1 MKFDVTVL
9 YKICP
14 ARVIFVKI
22 GSVIV
27 VLLRR
32 GLNDFLPAT
41 SVFLDRFA

>member
-1 MKFDVTVL
+1 MKFGVRVLHKMWSATV
-9 YKICP
+9 
-14 ARVIFVKI
+14 VIVKV

-27 VLLRR
+27 VLCR